1 MNPSGPSPVASF
13 LLFYTFLYY
22 KGRHTTCWG
31 FQSMKAKSVFSC
43 QACGHQSPRWLGR
56 CPDCGGW
63 NTMKEERQAPTGKGR
78 PLAMKAVQAKA
89 TPIGDIE
96 VIGEDRR
103 LTHIGEFDRV
113 LGGGVIPGA
122 VILIGGDPGIGKTTL
137 LLQALPRLAS
147 STEPVLYV
155 SGEESPRQI
164 KMRGQRLGVEHPHLL
179 ILAETSLEEI
189 LKAVQA
195 IQPAAIVI
203 DSIQTVYTEQIT
215 SAPGSISQVQEVSGQ
230 LMWFAKRAGI
240 PVFIIG
246 HVTKEGAIAGPRL
259 LEHIVDT
266 VLYFE
271 GDKGHSYRIL
281 RAVKNRFGST
291 NEIGVFEMKDV
302 GLEEVVNPSELFLAE
317 RPAKSTGSVVV
328 SSLEGTRPILV
339 ELQALVSST
348 TYAMP
353 KRMANGVDQNRV
365 SLLLAVMEK
374 RLGMHLS
381 GQDVYVNVVG
391 GMRIDEPAID
401 LGIVVAVTS
410 SLREVVVEPGLLVLG
425 EVGLGGE
432 VRGIS
437 QAELRIRE
445 AAKMGFKRCLLP
457 ERNLSKLDAIE
468 GMDLVGISEVGE
480 ALDVVLA

>member
-1 MNPSGPSPVASF
+1 M
-13 LLFYTFLYY
+13 
-22 KGRHTTCWG
+22 R
-31 FQSMKAKSVFSC
+31 AKTSFSC
-43 QACGHQSPRWLGR
+43 QACGHQAPRWLGR

-63 NTMKEERQAPTGKGR
+63 NTMKEERQSATGKGR
-78 PLAMKAVQAKA
+78 PAAMKVAHMQA
-89 TPIGDIE
+89 TPIADIE
-96 VIGEDRR
+96 TVGEDRW
-103 LTHIGEFDRV
+103 LTRIGEFDRV
-113 LGGGVIPGA
+113 LGGGVIPGS

-147 STEPVLYV
+147 REQPVLYV
-155 SGEESPRQI
+155 SGEESPRQM
-164 KMRGQRLGVEHPHLL
+164 KMRGQRLGVEPPNLL
-179 ILAETSLEEI
+179 ILAETSLEQI
-189 LKAVQA
+189 LKTVQGVR
-195 IQPAAIVI
+195 PAAIVV

-215 SAPGSISQVQEVSGQ
+215 SAPGSISQVQEVAGQ
-230 LMWFAKRAGI
+230 LMWFAKRAGV

-291 NEIGVFEMKDV
+291 NEIGVFEMKDA
-302 GLEEVVNPSELFLAE
+302 GLEEVSNPSELFLAE
-317 RPAKSTGSVVV
+317 RPQRSTGSVVV

-348 TYAMP
+348 SYTMP
-353 KRMANGVDQNRV
+353 KRVANGVELSRV

-391 GMRIDEPAID
+391 GMHIDEPSID

-410 SLREVVVEPGLLVLG
+410 SLREALIEPGMVVLG

-432 VRGIS
+432 VRAVS

-445 AAKMGFKRCLLP
+445 AAKMGFKRCFLP
-457 ERNLSKLDAIE
+457 ERNLAKLDPID
-468 GMDLVGISEVGE
+468 GMELVGIREVRE
-480 ALDVVLA
+480 ALDGVLA

>member
-1 MNPSGPSPVASF
+1 MKEKT
-13 LLFYTFLYY
+13 TF
-22 KGRHTTCWG
+22 H
-31 FQSMKAKSVFSC
+31 C
-43 QACGHQSPRWLGR
+43 QTCGHQAPRWLGR

-63 NTMKEERQAPTGKGR
+63 NSFKEERVASAPKGR
-78 PLAMKAVQAKA
+78 QSLVKAATAVA
-89 TPIGDIE
+89 TPMADIE
-96 VIGEDRR
+96 IVGEPRR
-103 LTHIGEFDRV
+103 STGLGEFDRV
-113 LGGGVIPGA
+113 LGGGVVPGS
-122 VILIGGDPGIGKTTL
+122 VMLIGGDPGIGKTTL
-137 LLQALPRLAS
+137 LLQALPLLA
-147 STEPVLYV
+147 EAGEQVLYV

-164 KMRGQRLGVEHPHLL
+164 KMRGERLGIGGKQLL
-179 ILAETSLEEI
+179 ILGETSLELI
-189 LKAVQA
+189 LKA
-195 IQPAAIVI
+195 IQEIKPAAVVV
-203 DSIQTVYTEQIT
+203 DSIQTVYTEQLT
-215 SAPGSISQVQEVSGQ
+215 SAPGSISQVQEVAGQ
-230 LMWFAKRAGI
+230 LMWFAKRNNV

-271 GDKGHSYRIL
+271 GDKSHSFRIL

-291 NEIGVFEMKDV
+291 NEIGVFEMKDG
-302 GLEEVVNPSELFLAE
+302 GLEEVSNPSELFLAE
-317 RPAKSTGSVVV
+317 RPLHSTGSVVV

-348 TYAMP
+348 NYPMP
-353 KRMANGVDQNRV
+353 KRMANGVEANRL

-391 GMRIDEPAID
+391 GIRIDEPAID
-401 LGIVVAVTS
+401 LGIVAAVTS
-410 SLREVVVEPGLLVLG
+410 SLRECPIDFTTLVMG

-432 VRGIS
+432 VRAIS

-457 ERNLSKLDAIE
+457 ERNVAKLDPVEGIE
-468 GMDLVGISEVGE
+468 LVGIKEVGD
-480 ALDVVLA
+480 ALDAVLT

>member
-1 MNPSGPSPVASF
+1 
-13 LLFYTFLYY
+13 
-22 KGRHTTCWG
+22 
-31 FQSMKAKSVFSC
+31 MKAKVSFSC
-43 QACGHQSPRWLGR
+43 QSCGHQSPRWLGR

-63 NTMKEERQAPTGKGR
+63 NTMKEERQAATGKGR
-78 PLAMKAVQAKA
+78 PVAMKTGQVRA
-89 TPIGDIE
+89 TPIGEIE
-96 VIGEDRR
+96 VVGEDRR
-103 LTHIGEFDRV
+103 LTRIGEFDRV
-113 LGGGVIPGA
+113 LGGGVIPGS

-137 LLQALPRLAS
+137 LLQVLPRLAS
-147 STEPVLYV
+147 KDQQVLYV

-164 KMRGQRLGVEHPHLL
+164 KMRGQRLGIEHPGLL
-179 ILAETSLEEI
+179 ILAETSLEQI
-189 LKAVQA
+189 LKAVQEL
-195 IQPAAIVI
+195 QPAAVVV

-215 SAPGSISQVQEVSGQ
+215 SAPGSISQVQEVAGQ
-230 LMWFAKRAGI
+230 LMWFAKRAGV

-291 NEIGVFEMKDV
+291 NEIGVFEMKDS
-302 GLEEVVNPSELFLAE
+302 GLDEVVNPSELFLAE
-317 RPAKSTGSVVV
+317 RPQRSTGSVVV
-328 SSLEGTRPILV
+328 SSLEGSRPILV

-348 TYAMP
+348 SYAMP
-353 KRMANGVDQNRV
+353 KRMANGVELNRV

-374 RLGMHLS
+374 RLGLHLS
-381 GQDVYVNVVG
+381 GQDVYVNIVG
-391 GMRIDEPAID
+391 GLRIDEPAID
-401 LGIVVAVTS
+401 LGIVAAVTS
-410 SLREVVVEPGLLVLG
+410 SLREVPVEPGLLILG

-432 VRGIS
+432 VRAVS

-457 ERNLSKLDAIE
+457 ERNLMKLEPI
-468 GMDLVGISEVGE
+468 GGIDLVGIHEVGE

>member
-1 MNPSGPSPVASF
+1 M
-13 LLFYTFLYY
+13 
-22 KGRHTTCWG
+22 R
-31 FQSMKAKSVFSC
+31 AKTSFSC

-56 CPDCGGW
+56 CPDCSGW

-78 PLAMKAVQAKA
+78 PAAMKTAQAKA
-89 TPIGDIE
+89 TPIADIE
-96 VIGEDRR
+96 VVGEDRR

-113 LGGGVIPGA
+113 LGGGVIPGS

-137 LLQALPRLAS
+137 LLQALPRLS
-147 STEPVLYV
+147 SREEPVLYV

-164 KMRGQRLGVEHPHLL
+164 KMRGQRLGIEHPNLL
-179 ILAETSLEEI
+179 ILAETSLEQI
-189 LKAVQA
+189 LKTAQE
-195 IQPAAIVI
+195 IQPAAVVV

-215 SAPGSISQVQEVSGQ
+215 SAPGSISQVQEVAGQ
-230 LMWFAKRAGI
+230 LMWYAKRSSV

-246 HVTKEGAIAGPRL
+246 HVTKDGAIAGPRL

-271 GDKGHSYRIL
+271 GDKGHSFRIL

-291 NEIGVFEMKDV
+291 NEIGVFEMKDS
-302 GLEEVVNPSELFLAE
+302 GLEEVSNPSELFLAE
-317 RPAKSTGSVVV
+317 RSQRTTGSVVV
-328 SSLEGTRPILV
+328 SSLEGSRPILV

-348 TYAMP
+348 SYAMP
-353 KRMANGVDQNRV
+353 KRMANGVEQNRV

-391 GMRIDEPAID
+391 GMHIDEPAID
-401 LGIVVAVTS
+401 LGIVAAVTS
-410 SLREVVVEPGLLVLG
+410 SLREVPIEPGLLVLG

-432 VRGIS
+432 VRAIS
-437 QAELRIRE
+437 QAEMRIRE

-457 ERNLSKLDAIE
+457 ERNLAKLEPIDGIE
-468 GMDLVGISEVGE
+468 LIGIREVGE

>member
-1 MNPSGPSPVASF
+1 
-13 LLFYTFLYY
+13 
-22 KGRHTTCWG
+22 
-31 FQSMKAKSVFSC
+31 
-43 QACGHQSPRWLGR
+43 
-56 CPDCGGW
+56 
-63 NTMKEERQAPTGKGR
+63 MKEERQAATGKGR
-78 PLAMKAVQAKA
+78 PAAVKAAPAMA
-89 TPIGDIE
+89 TPIAEIE
-96 VIGEDRR
+96 IVGEPRR
-103 LTHIGEFDRV
+103 LTQIGEFDRV

-137 LLQALPRLAS
+137 LLQALPRLADKH
-147 STEPVLYV
+147 EQVLYV

-164 KMRGQRLGVEHPHLL
+164 KMRGQRLGIEEPNLL
-179 ILAETSLEEI
+179 ILAETSLEQI
-189 LKAVQA
+189 LKAVQE
-195 IQPAAIVI
+195 IQPAALVV
-203 DSIQTVYTEQIT
+203 DSIQTVYTEQLT
-215 SAPGSISQVQEVSGQ
+215 SAPGSISQVQEVAGQ
-230 LMWFAKRAGI
+230 LMWLAKRVGL

-291 NEIGVFEMKDV
+291 NEIGVFEMKDS
-302 GLEEVVNPSELFLAE
+302 GLEEVRNPSELFLAE
-317 RPAKSTGSVVV
+317 RSHRSTGSVVV
-328 SSLEGTRPILV
+328 SSLEGSRPILV

-348 TYAMP
+348 SYAMP
-353 KRMANGVDQNRV
+353 KRMANGVELNRV

-374 RLGMHLS
+374 RLGFHLS

-391 GMRIDEPAID
+391 GMQIDEPAID
-401 LGIVVAVTS
+401 LGIVAAVTS
-410 SLREVVVEPGLLVLG
+410 SLREIPVEPSLLVLG

-432 VRGIS
+432 VRAIS

-457 ERNLSKLDAIE
+457 ERNLAKLDGIDGIE
-468 GMDLVGISEVGE
+468 LIGIREMGE
-480 ALDVVLA
+480 ALEVVLV

>member
-1 MNPSGPSPVASF
+1 
-13 LLFYTFLYY
+13 
-22 KGRHTTCWG
+22 
-31 FQSMKAKSVFSC
+31 MKAKTSFSC
-43 QACGHQSPRWLGR
+43 QSCGHQSPRWLGR
-56 CPDCGGW
+56 CPDCAGW
-63 NTMKEERQAPTGKGR
+63 NTMKEERLAPTGRGR
-78 PLAMKAVQAKA
+78 PVAMRASQAKA

-96 VIGEDRR
+96 VVGEDRR
-103 LTHIGEFDRV
+103 CTGISEFDRV

-147 STEPVLYV
+147 KDGPVLYV

-164 KMRGQRLGVEHPHLL
+164 KMRGQRLGVEDPNLL
-179 ILAETSLEEI
+179 ILAETSLEQM
-189 LKAVQA
+189 LKAVQE
-195 IQPAAIVI
+195 IQPAALVV

-215 SAPGSISQVQEVSGQ
+215 SAPGSISQVQEVAGQ
-230 LMWFAKRAGI
+230 LMWFAKRVGV

-291 NEIGVFEMKDV
+291 NEIGVFEMKDS
-302 GLEEVVNPSELFLAE
+302 GLEEVSNPSELFLAE
-317 RPAKSTGSVVV
+317 RPQRITGSVVV
-328 SSLEGTRPILV
+328 SSLEGSRPILV

-348 TYAMP
+348 SYAMP
-353 KRMANGVDQNRV
+353 KRMANGVELNRV

-374 RLGMHLS
+374 RLGLHLS

-401 LGIVVAVTS
+401 LGIVAAVSS
-410 SLREVVVEPGLLVLG
+410 SLREVPVEPGLLILG
-425 EVGLGGE
+425 EIGLGGE
-432 VRGIS
+432 VRAIN

-445 AAKMGFKRCLLP
+445 AAKMGFRRCLLP
-457 ERNLSKLDAIE
+457 ERNLAKIDPIDGIE
-468 GMDLVGISEVGE
+468 LIGVSEVGE